1 MTIDEQAKVLEE
13 SYVKFHR
20 VTTQP
25 WRSEDDRREALKTL
39 KGHIVAAD
47 KTLRLPSTL
56 DTTQARS
63 KLILWAELSRGTLK
77 EMGHTVSGPTQH
89 MNR

>member
-1 MTIDEQAKVLEE
+1 MTIDQQAHALEK
-13 SYVKFHR
+13 SYTKFHR

-25 WRSEDDRREALKTL
+25 WRTEDDRREALDIL
-39 KGHIVAAD
+39 KGDIVAAD
-47 KTLRLPSTL
+47 KTLRLPSTP

-77 EMGHTVSGPTQH
+77 EMGHDVGVTDA
-89 MNR
+89 